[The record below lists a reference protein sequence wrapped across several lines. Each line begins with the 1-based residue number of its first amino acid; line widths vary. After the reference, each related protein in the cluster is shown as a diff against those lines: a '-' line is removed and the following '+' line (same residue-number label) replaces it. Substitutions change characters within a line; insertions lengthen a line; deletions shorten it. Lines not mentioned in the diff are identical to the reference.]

1 MLHNMH
7 PEETQK
13 SQTWSSLVEREKNK
27 WSFLSFW
34 VSENWFP
41 VDFPSA
47 RSSCRTL
54 LHSYRLRIL
63 ELSAIPSDLQV
74 KKGGLVMA
82 WTQKQSWET
91 AKFHGL

>member
-7 PEETQK
+7 SEEK
-13 SQTWSSLVEREKNK
+13 SEIPDLVILVEREKNK

-63 ELSAIPSDLQV
+63 ELSAIPSALQV
-74 KKGGLVMA
+74 KKGGLV
-82 WTQKQSWET
+82 QKQSWET
-91 AKFHGL
+91 AKFHGF